1 MCALT
6 VRMLVRQPMMLF
18 SFVFI
23 KWIPDLTLILP
34 KRGEEKKEVTLQK
47 CTNIATGCIVIQHK
61 TGKARQDKIFLWNN
75 QVVFKI
81 RSN

>member
-34 KRGEEKKEVTLQK
+34 KRGKKGSHPAETHEHSNRLLSDTQ
-47 CTNIATGCIVIQHK
+47 NREQ
-61 TGKARQDKIFLWNN
+61 ARQDKIFSCNN
-75 QVVFKI
+75 QVIFKI
-81 RSN
+81 FSN